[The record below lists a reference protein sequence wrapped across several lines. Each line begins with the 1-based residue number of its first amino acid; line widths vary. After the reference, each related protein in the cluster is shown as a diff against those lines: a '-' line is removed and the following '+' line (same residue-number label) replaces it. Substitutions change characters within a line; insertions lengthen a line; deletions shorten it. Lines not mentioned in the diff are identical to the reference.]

1 MYLLNLRCC
10 LECESNLNLLG
21 QFKDLVDGMHS
32 KMSDLSTTVP
42 RDEFSTLTS
51 DLDSLKS
58 TITEIEVV
66 KNCDFIEEEA
76 SSITGTSFIS
86 RTLNDSLEKTFDL

>member
-1 MYLLNLRCC
+1 ML
-10 LECESNLNLLG
+10 
-21 QFKDLVDGMHS
+21 
-32 KMSDLSTTVP
+32 DLSSTVP
-42 RDEFSTLTS
+42 RDECATLTS

-76 SSITGTSFIS
+76 NSITGKRRGKFFFLCVCFWSIWQLKNRSFIFFYVEFIGRLAYFVS
-86 RTLNDSLEKTFDL
+86 NN